1 MLVALSLGDKVLS
14 FQGSNSMHP
23 SIQRSKFT
31 GMFLIIISAIAF
43 GAIAIFAKTAYHSG
57 SDPISVL
64 FFRFSIAS
72 VIMIPWVLFGKIPFP
87 RGRFLLGLILMGGIG
102 YVGMSFCYF
111 TALTMA
117 SAGLVAILL
126 YLYPAIV
133 TIFSVLLFKERM
145 TWIKSIALF
154 FAIIGTVLT
163 IGLGGGGEL
172 LGILLAMTAPFIYSA
187 YILVGSRILREVPVL
202 SSSTVVMISA
212 SVVFGGTVAVQ
223 GLNLPQTWQG
233 WAGVLGIA
241 ILSTVI
247 AIIAFFA
254 GLERVGPTNA
264 SVLSTFE
271 PVTTVILAVLFLGEK
286 IGPTRIVGG
295 GLILVAVVLLAKSEF
310 KKSPAGDSP
319 NKRRI

>member
-1 MLVALSLGDKVLS
+1 MKGA
-14 FQGSNSMHP
+14 
-23 SIQRSKFT
+23 
-31 GMFLIIISAIAF
+31 FLIILSAIAF
-43 GAIAIFAKTAYHSG
+43 GAIAIFAKAAYSAG

-72 VIMIPWVLFGKIPFP
+72 VIMIPWGIFGKISFP
-87 RGRFLLGLILMGGIG
+87 RGRFLLGLMLMGGIG
-102 YVGMSFCYF
+102 YVSVSFCYF

-133 TIFSVLLFKERM
+133 TLFSVLLFKERM
-145 TWIKSIALF
+145 TWIKLIALVL
-154 FAIIGTVLT
+154 AITGTVLT
-163 IGLGGGGEL
+163 IGPGGGGKL

-187 YILVGSRILREVPVL
+187 YILVGSRILREVTVL
-202 SSSTVVMISA
+202 SSSIVVMISA
-212 SVVFGGTVAVQ
+212 SLVFGGAVAVK
-223 GLNLPQTWQG
+223 GLHLPQTWEG
-233 WAGVLGIA
+233 WGGVLGIA

-247 AIIAFFA
+247 AIITFFA

-271 PVTTVILAVLFLGEK
+271 PMTTVVLAILFLGEE

-295 GLILVAVVLLAKSEF
+295 SLILVAVILLARGGF
-310 KKSPAGDSP
+310 KKSPAGNSP
-319 NKRRI
+319 HKRRIC